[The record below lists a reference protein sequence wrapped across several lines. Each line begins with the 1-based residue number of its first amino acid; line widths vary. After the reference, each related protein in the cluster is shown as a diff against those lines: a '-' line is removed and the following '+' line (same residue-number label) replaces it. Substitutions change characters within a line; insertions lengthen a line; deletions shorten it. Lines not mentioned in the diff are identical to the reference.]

1 MRRSVAQTMDIIGD
15 AWSAL
20 ILRDVFA
27 GLTRFDQLRQDLEIS
42 SKTLSARL
50 EHLVGHGILERR
62 GYTDHPPRHDYVPTQ
77 KGAELFPVIAAVM
90 AWGDRWT
97 AEAAGPPAVIH
108 HRCGAH
114 ARPGWSATTAG
125 NRSSS
130 PTAPR
135 RQAPA
140 AGPEPGP
147 GSSARCRRLAASM
160 AERRSAHFSGRFDR
174 HRPPF
179 HAAERARCTAEND
192 WSPPRA
198 RVL

>member
-42 SKTLSARL
+42 SKTLTARL

-114 ARPGWSATTAG
+114 ARARVVCDHCGEPLELADSTPEAG
-125 NRSSS
+125 SGGRTGARTRLLG
-130 PTAPR
+130 PLPAAR
-135 RQAPA
+135 RQH
-140 AGPEPGP
+140 G
-147 GSSARCRRLAASM
+147 
-160 AERRSAHFSGRFDR
+160 
-174 HRPPF
+174 
-179 HAAERARCTAEND
+179 
-192 WSPPRA
+192 
-198 RVL
+198 